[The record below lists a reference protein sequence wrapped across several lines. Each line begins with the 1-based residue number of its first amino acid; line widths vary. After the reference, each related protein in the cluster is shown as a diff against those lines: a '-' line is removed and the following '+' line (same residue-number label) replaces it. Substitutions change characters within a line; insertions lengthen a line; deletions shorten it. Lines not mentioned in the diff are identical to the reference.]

1 MDFKLQQAALM
12 YIATQLMSKS
22 EKDELKEV
30 FIALDKNGDG
40 KLSREEL
47 IQGYINM
54 HLDQEEAVKE
64 VDSILSNVDLDQNGH
79 IDYSGICL

>member
-1 MDFKLQQAALM
+1 VDFKLQQAALM